1 MSAVVQSA
9 VQSGVAV
16 KLRRTL
22 ADGRRRLF
30 DAFLADH
37 QTKRL
42 LKRQCRLVDQTLI
55 ELWRAA
61 GLKDRAALVA
71 VGGYGRGEL
80 YPGSDVDVLILLPDE
95 PDAAHTAGDL
105 PEARL
110 EAARAT
116 AAQTRTKIE
125 TLIGQLW
132 DIGLEAG
139 HSIRTLD
146 ECFAGAA
153 DDITVQ
159 TTLIETRHLAG
170 NPQLTRDLDTG
181 MRQKLDAR
189 AFYTAKKLELEQR
202 HARFQ
207 DTPYSLEPNCK
218 ESPGGLRDL
227 QMLLWIA
234 RAAGLGTTWSQ
245 LAARQLITR
254 EEARMLARR
263 ESFLQ
268 LLRARLHLTAGR
280 REDRLLFDYQTQM
293 AEAFGY
299 QAIDASTGGKRASE
313 QLMQRYY
320 VNARWIMQIN
330 TILQQ
335 NIAGQLFPGA
345 AFEARPINERFHA
358 ERDLLAVNDVTVFAE
373 QPRALLECFH
383 LLQEHADLKGMTA
396 QTLRSLWRERDRIDA
411 AFRRDPENRRLFL
424 KIIQA
429 PRGITHE
436 LRRMNQWGILGRVIP
451 AFKRIIGQMQHD
463 LFHVYTV
470 DQHILQVVRNARRFT
485 MLEHAHEYP
494 LCSRLI
500 ANFERHWLLYIA
512 ALFHDIAKGR
522 GGDHSRLGMA
532 DARRFCR
539 AHGIS
544 REDTRLVVFL
554 VENHL
559 NMSAVAQ
566 KQDLSDSETIERF
579 AAIVKT
585 ERNLIALYLLTVADI
600 RGTSPKVWNA
610 WKGKLLED
618 LFRATRRLLRGGK
631 VDVDADLQK
640 KQADALAN
648 LKLYGLSEKAHE
660 ALWNQLDMAYFIR
673 HDAKEIAW
681 QTRTLHYRVDA
692 AQPVVRARHASIG
705 EGLQVMV
712 YVKDQAD
719 LFARICGY
727 FERSGLSVVDAKIHT
742 TRHGY
747 ALDTF
752 FVMETGGSRQEH
764 GLPETVERNLA
775 KTLAEVSIKAM
786 PLPQPVTGRVSRQAR
801 HFAIEPSVN
810 LRPDERGQRHILTI
824 TAGDRPGLLYRIARV
839 LGEHQVNLQTAKITT
854 LGERAEDVFLVEGAG
869 LSDSKNVLSIETAL
883 IETLR
888 S

>member
-1 MSAVVQSA
+1 MSSAPQSSTA
-9 VQSGVAV
+9 AR
-16 KLRRTL
+16 LRQEL
-22 ADGRRRLF
+22 ASGRRALF
-30 DAFLADH
+30 DAFLEDH
-37 QTKRL
+37 QTRRL
-42 LKRQCRLVDQTLI
+42 LTRHCRLVDRTLTA
-55 ELWRAA
+55 LWRAA
-61 GLKDRAALVA
+61 GLKDQAALVA

-80 YPGSDVDVLILLPDE
+80 YPGSDVDVLILLHDDIP
-95 PDAAHTAGDL
+95 PAPVADAEASALSRASGANPRATSAGTR
-105 PEARL
+105 AKL
-110 EAARAT
+110 EA
-116 AAQTRTKIE
+116 
-125 TLIGQLW
+125 LIGQFW

-146 ECFAGAA
+146 ECFATAA

-159 TTLIETRHLAG
+159 TTLIEMRHLAG
-170 NPQLTRDLDTG
+170 DAQLTRDLDAG
-181 MRQKLDAR
+181 MRLQLDAR

-234 RAAGLGTTWSQ
+234 RAAGLGSTWSE

-254 EEARMLARR
+254 EEARVLARR

-268 LLRARLHLTAGR
+268 MLRARLHLTAGR

-293 AEAFGY
+293 AEDFGY
-299 QAIDASTGGKRASE
+299 AAKGGKRASE

-345 AFEARPINERFHA
+345 AFEARPINQRFHA
-358 ERDLLAVNDVTVFAE
+358 ERDLLAVNDVTVFKE
-373 QPRALLECFH
+373 HPRALLECFH

-396 QTLRSLWRERDRIDA
+396 QTLRALWRERDRIDA
-411 AFRRDPENRRLFL
+411 GFRRDPENRRLFL

-500 ANFERHWLLYIA
+500 ANFDRHWLIFIA

-522 GGDHSRLGMA
+522 GGDHSKLGMS

-539 AHGIS
+539 EHGIS
-544 REDTRLVVFL
+544 REDKNLVVFL

-559 NMSAVAQ
+559 TMSAVAQ
-566 KQDLSDSETIERF
+566 KQDLSDPETIERF
-579 AAIVKT
+579 AALVNS
-585 ERNLIALYLLTVADI
+585 ERKLIALYLLTVADI

-631 VDVDADLQK
+631 LDVDADLQK

-648 LKLYGLSEKAHE
+648 LQLYGLSDKAHE
-660 ALWNQLDMAYFIR
+660 ALWNRLDMAYFMR

-712 YVKDQAD
+712 YVKDQPD

-727 FERSGLSVVDAKIHT
+727 FERSGLSVMDAKIHT

-752 FVMETGGSRQEH
+752 FVMEAGGGSQEH

-775 KTLAEVSIKAM
+775 TTLAEVTSKSL
-786 PLPQPVTGRVSRQAR
+786 PLPQAVTGRVSRQAR

-839 LGEHQVNLQTAKITT
+839 LGERQVNIQTAKITT

>member
-1 MSAVVQSA
+1 MSSAPQSSTA
-9 VQSGVAV
+9 AR
-16 KLRRTL
+16 LRQEL
-22 ADGRRRLF
+22 ASGRRALF
-30 DAFLADH
+30 DAFLEDH
-37 QTKRL
+37 QTRRL
-42 LKRQCRLVDQTLI
+42 LTRHCRLVDRTLTA
-55 ELWRAA
+55 LWRAA
-61 GLKDRAALVA
+61 GLKDQAALVA

-80 YPGSDVDVLILLPDE
+80 YPGSDVDVLILLHDDIP
-95 PDAAHTAGDL
+95 PAPVADAEASALSRASGANPRATSAGTR
-105 PEARL
+105 AKL
-110 EAARAT
+110 EA
-116 AAQTRTKIE
+116 
-125 TLIGQLW
+125 LIGQFW

-146 ECFAGAA
+146 ECFATAA

-159 TTLIETRHLAG
+159 TTLIEMRHLAG
-170 NPQLTRDLDTG
+170 DAQLTRDLDAG
-181 MRQKLDAR
+181 MRLQLDAR

-234 RAAGLGTTWSQ
+234 RAAGLGSTWSE

-268 LLRARLHLTAGR
+268 MLRARLHLTAGR

-293 AEAFGY
+293 AEDFGY
-299 QAIDASTGGKRASE
+299 AAKGGKRASE

-345 AFEARPINERFHA
+345 AFEARPINQRFHA
-358 ERDLLAVNDVTVFAE
+358 ERDLLAVNDVTVFKE
-373 QPRALLECFH
+373 HPRALLECFH

-396 QTLRSLWRERDRIDA
+396 QTLRALWRERDRIDA
-411 AFRRDPENRRLFL
+411 GFRRDPENRRLFL

-500 ANFERHWLLYIA
+500 ANFDRHWLIFIA

-522 GGDHSRLGMA
+522 GGDHSKLGMS

-539 AHGIS
+539 EHGIS
-544 REDTRLVVFL
+544 REDKNLVVFL

-559 NMSAVAQ
+559 TMSAVAQ
-566 KQDLSDSETIERF
+566 KQDLSDPETIERF
-579 AAIVKT
+579 AALVNS
-585 ERNLIALYLLTVADI
+585 ERKLIALYLLTVADI

-631 VDVDADLQK
+631 LDVDADLQK

-648 LKLYGLSEKAHE
+648 LQLYGLSDKAHE
-660 ALWNQLDMAYFIR
+660 ALWNQLDMAYFMR

-712 YVKDQAD
+712 YVKDQPD

-727 FERSGLSVVDAKIHT
+727 FERSGLSVMDAKIHT

-752 FVMETGGSRQEH
+752 FVMEAGGGSQEH

-775 KTLAEVSIKAM
+775 TTLAEVTSKSL
-786 PLPQPVTGRVSRQAR
+786 PLPQAVTGRVSRQAR

-839 LGEHQVNLQTAKITT
+839 LGERQVNIQTAKITT

>member
-1 MSAVVQSA
+1 MSSAPQSSTA
-9 VQSGVAV
+9 AR
-16 KLRRTL
+16 LRQEL
-22 ADGRRRLF
+22 ASGRRALF
-30 DAFLADH
+30 DAFLEDH
-37 QTKRL
+37 QTRRL
-42 LKRQCRLVDQTLI
+42 LTRHCRLVDRTLTA
-55 ELWRAA
+55 LWRAA
-61 GLKDRAALVA
+61 GLKDQAALVA

-80 YPGSDVDVLILLPDE
+80 YPGSDVDVLILLHDDIP
-95 PDAAHTAGDL
+95 PAPVADAEASALSRASGANPRATSAGTR
-105 PEARL
+105 AKL
-110 EAARAT
+110 EA
-116 AAQTRTKIE
+116 
-125 TLIGQLW
+125 LIGQFW

-146 ECFAGAA
+146 ECFATAA

-159 TTLIETRHLAG
+159 TTLIEMRHLAG
-170 NPQLTRDLDTG
+170 DAQLTRDLDAG
-181 MRQKLDAR
+181 MRLQLDAR

-234 RAAGLGTTWSQ
+234 RAAGLGSTWSE

-254 EEARMLARR
+254 EEARVLARR

-268 LLRARLHLTAGR
+268 MLRARLHLTAGR

-293 AEAFGY
+293 AEDFGY
-299 QAIDASTGGKRASE
+299 AAKGGKRASE

-345 AFEARPINERFHA
+345 AFEARPINQRFHA
-358 ERDLLAVNDVTVFAE
+358 ERDLLAVNDVTVFKE
-373 QPRALLECFH
+373 HPRALLECFH

-396 QTLRSLWRERDRIDA
+396 QTLRALWRERDRIDA
-411 AFRRDPENRRLFL
+411 GFRRDPENRRLFL

-500 ANFERHWLLYIA
+500 ANFDRHWLIFIA

-522 GGDHSRLGMA
+522 GGDHSKLGMS

-539 AHGIS
+539 EHGIS
-544 REDTRLVVFL
+544 REDKNLVVFL

-559 NMSAVAQ
+559 TMSAVAQ
-566 KQDLSDSETIERF
+566 KQDLSDPETIERF
-579 AAIVKT
+579 AALVNS
-585 ERNLIALYLLTVADI
+585 ERKLIALYLLTVADI

-631 VDVDADLQK
+631 LDVDADLQK

-648 LKLYGLSEKAHE
+648 LQLYGLSDKAHE
-660 ALWNQLDMAYFIR
+660 ALWNQLDMAYFMR

-712 YVKDQAD
+712 YVKDQPD

-727 FERSGLSVVDAKIHT
+727 FERSGLSVMDAKIHT

-752 FVMETGGSRQEH
+752 FVMEAGGGSQEH

-775 KTLAEVSIKAM
+775 TTLAEVTSKSL
-786 PLPQPVTGRVSRQAR
+786 PLPQAVTGRVSRQAR

-839 LGEHQVNLQTAKITT
+839 LGERQVNIQTAKITT